1 MKAFVTLSAIT
12 LSVFAS
18 QALASGASSVS
29 ACFGTEPF
37 WSLKLS
43 DKALQFKLSGDDS
56 ETKTI
61 AKTTARSASGR
72 SSDWLAL
79 FQGQTKE
86 KAGRFMNVIVKQQE
100 CSDGMSDE
108 LHPYSV
114 EVLSGTSLYTGC
126 CRSSEAQ

>member
-1 MKAFVTLSAIT
+1 MKALVTLSAIT

-18 QALASGASSVS
+18 QAFASGAAGVS

-37 WSLKLS
+37 WSLKLT
-43 DKALQFKLSGDDS
+43 DKTIQFKLSGDES

-61 AKTTARSASGR
+61 AKPTARSASGR
-72 SSDWLAL
+72 SSEWLAL

-86 KAGRFMNVIVKQQE
+86 KAGRFLNVLVKQAE

-108 LHPYSV
+108 LYPYSV

-126 CRSSEAQ
+126 CRSPESK